1 MIAHAMLSP
10 SKRSRWA
17 LCPGSIREEAKY
29 PDEGSGPAA
38 IDGTHSH
45 TLLEYCIKNGLSD
58 PMDQVGETFTDHEGT
73 FKVDDDRAA
82 RVKVAIEYIRGRSM
96 NGLFPV
102 ISEQQ
107 VDPKFLLG
115 RDDLSGTVD
124 CQIIGHDTLE
134 LIDYKD
140 GMGIVSAEG
149 NMQLEQY
156 AYGVLAGYKLPVNGH
171 YPFNWVIMTIIQPKL
186 ALKGMKPIT
195 SHTVTVFDLIA
206 NMGAIIAQAAAT
218 DKPDAPLVPGEIQ
231 CKFCRAK
238 GSCAALAG
246 NVMKEVGI
254 MFQPKGN
261 QLITPEKM
269 FADGAELWGNCVENA
284 TLDIAQQSADKDP
297 SAMDDAQIRQIMEA
311 APLMRQLLEGV
322 EAEALRRLQAGQS
335 IPGLKL
341 VNGRGSRAWAL
352 PEAEMAEKLV
362 KMGIPKSAVF
372 ETKLVTPAKAEKLTW
387 EKKDG
392 TKVALTERQLKRMEH
407 EYVVK
412 MAGKLTVAPES
423 DSRPAVITNAAPMFS
438 AVDEGR
444 IAGDLT
450 TKIEYT
456 ATNGVVQIQ
465 SVEQTEV
472 LPSWLS

>member
-1 MIAHAMLSP
+1 MSAHAMLSP

-45 TLLEYCIKNGLSD
+45 TLLETCIKFDTTAHFYIGQL
-58 PMDQVGETFTDHEGT
+58 MTDHEGT
-73 FKVDDDRAA
+73 FVVDTDRADRVQSALDYIDQRKADHNGLCSIISETKVDPAH
-82 RVKVAIEYIRGRSM
+82 
-96 NGLFPV
+96 
-102 ISEQQ
+102 
-107 VDPKFLLG
+107 LLG

-124 CQIIGHDTLE
+124 CQIIGGDMLE

-140 GMGIVSAEG
+140 GMGIVTAEG
-149 NMQLEQY
+149 NLQLEQY
-156 AYGVLAGYKLPVNGH
+156 AYGVLAGYKLPVNAE
-171 YPFNWVIMTIIQPKL
+171 YPIKTVRMTIIQPKL
-186 ALKGMKPIT
+186 AMKGMKPIT
-195 SHTVTVFDLIA
+195 SHTVTVRSLLD
-206 NMGAIIAQAAAT
+206 NMGTIITQAAAT
-218 DKPDAPLVPGEIQ
+218 DAPDAPLVPGDSQ

-238 GSCAALAG
+238 GSCNALAS

-254 MFQPKGN
+254 MFQPVVT
-261 QLITPEKM
+261 Q
-269 FADGAELWGNCVENA
+269 
-284 TLDIAQQSADKDP
+284 TLDVAQQSADKDP
-297 SAMDDAQIRQIMEA
+297 STMDDAQIRQIMEA

-322 EAEALRRLQAGQS
+322 EKEAQRRLELGQV

-352 PEAEMAEKLV
+352 PEAEMAEKLI
-362 KMGIPKSAVF
+362 KMGIPKSAVY

-392 TKVALTERQLKRMEH
+392 TKVALTDRQLKRMEQ

-412 MAGKLTVAPES
+412 LAGKLSVAPES
-423 DSRPAVITNAAPMFS
+423 DGRPAVITNAAPLFS
-438 AVDEGR
+438 AVE
-444 IAGDLT
+444 APASET
-450 TKIEYT
+450 
-456 ATNGVVQIQ
+456 
-465 SVEQTEV
+465 

>member
-1 MIAHAMLSP
+1 MSDHAKLSP
-10 SKRSRWA
+10 SKRNRWA

-29 PDEGSGPAA
+29 PDTGSGPAA
-38 IDGTHSH
+38 ADGTHSH
-45 TLLEYCIKNGLSD
+45 TLLEHCIKNGLSD

-73 FKVDDDRAA
+73 FKVDADRAA
-82 RVKVAIEYIRGRSM
+82 RVKSAIEYIRERSM
-96 NGLFPV
+96 NGIFKV
-102 ISEQQ
+102 ISEQK
-107 VDPKFLLG
+107 VDPEHLLG

-124 CQIIGHDTLE
+124 CQILVGDVAGDVLE

-156 AYGVLAGYKLPVNGH
+156 AYGVLADYKLPVNGD
-171 YPFNWVIMTIIQPKL
+171 YPFSTVRMTIIQPKL
-186 ALKGMKPIT
+186 ALRGMPAIT
-195 SHTVTVFDLIA
+195 SHEVSVRDLMA
-206 NMGAIIAQAAAT
+206 NMGTIVAQAAAT
-218 DKPDAPLVPGEIQ
+218 DKPDAPLVPGESQ

-238 GSCAALAG
+238 GSCNALAS

-254 MFQPKGN
+254 MFQPVVT
-261 QLITPEKM
+261 Q
-269 FADGAELWGNCVENA
+269 
-284 TLDIAQQSADKDP
+284 TLDVAQQSADKDP
-297 SAMDDAQIRQIMEA
+297 STMDDAQIAQIMEA

-322 EAEALRRLQAGQS
+322 EKEALRRLEAGQV

-352 PEAEMAEKLV
+352 PEDDMAEKLV
-362 KMGIPKSAVF
+362 KMGIPKGAIY

-392 TKVALTERQLKRMEH
+392 TKVALTDRQLKRMEQ

-412 MAGKLTVAPES
+412 LAGKLTVAPES
-423 DSRPAVITNAAPMFS
+423 DGRPAVITNAAPLFS
-438 AVDEGR
+438 AVE
-444 IAGDLT
+444 AAPAA
-450 TKIEYT
+450 E
-456 ATNGVVQIQ
+456 
-465 SVEQTEV
+465 S

>member
-1 MIAHAMLSP
+1 MSAHAMLSP

-29 PDEGSGPAA
+29 PDTGSGPAA

-45 TLLEYCIKNGLSD
+45 TLLEHCIKNGLSD

-73 FKVDDDRAA
+73 FKVDADRAA
-82 RVKVAIEYIRGRSM
+82 RVKTAIEYIRERSM
-96 NGLFPV
+96 NGMFKV
-102 ISEQQ
+102 ISEQK
-107 VDPKFLLG
+107 VDPAFLLG
-115 RDDLSGTVD
+115 RSDLSGTVD
-124 CQIIGHDTLE
+124 CQIIGPDWIE

-140 GMGIVSAEG
+140 GMGVVSAEG

-156 AYGVLAGYKLPVNGH
+156 AYGVLAGYKLPVNGA
-171 YPFNWVIMTIIQPKL
+171 YPFNTHRMTIIQPKL

-195 SHTVTVFDLIA
+195 SYEVPVSYLLA
-206 NMGAIIAQAAAT
+206 NMGTIITQAAAT
-218 DKPDAPLVPGEIQ
+218 DAPDAPLVPGDSQ

-238 GSCAALAG
+238 GSCNALAS

-254 MFQPKGN
+254 MFQPVVT
-261 QLITPEKM
+261 Q
-269 FADGAELWGNCVENA
+269 
-284 TLDIAQQSADKDP
+284 TLDVAQQSADKDP
-297 SAMDDAQIRQIMEA
+297 STMDDAQIRQIMEA

-322 EAEALRRLQAGQS
+322 EKEAQRRLELGQV

-352 PEAEMAEKLV
+352 PEAEMAEKLI
-362 KMGIPKSAVF
+362 KMGIPKSAVY

-392 TKVALTERQLKRMEH
+392 TKVALTDRQLTRMEQ

-412 MAGKLTVAPES
+412 LAGKLTVAPES
-423 DSRPAVITNAAPMFS
+423 DGRPAVITNAAPLFS
-438 AVDEGR
+438 AVE
-444 IAGDLT
+444 APASET
-450 TKIEYT
+450 
-456 ATNGVVQIQ
+456 
-465 SVEQTEV
+465 